1 MVPVF
6 LWQGLAQF
14 WQAALYQ
21 KMPPVK

>member
-6 LWQGLAQF
+6 LWQGVAQF